1 MDCWNNS
8 APWKIK
14 SPTPGTVWYRF
25 AEATRNVTL
34 NLTQPQSPWVA
45 SYIFFMDQQQ
55 AYCPYLHVNHLNYAF
70 IFLNYYSGH
79 SMKYQGV
86 YEHSLVYL
94 ILVTRHMAAILRSH
108 PVKSSLSSS
117 RSLILINGK
126 LWNFLIIFGQLKQK
140 GFV

>member
-1 MDCWNNS
+1 MDRWNNS

-25 AEATRNVTL
+25 AEATRNATL
-34 NLTQPQSPWVA
+34 NLTQTRSPCVA

-55 AYCPYLHVNHLNYAF
+55 AFCPYLHVNHLKYAF
-70 IFLNYYSGH
+70 IFLNYYSEH
-79 SMKYQGV
+79 SMKYRGV

-94 ILVTRHMAAILRSH
+94 ILVMRHMAAILRSH
-108 PVKSSLSSS
+108 PVTSLLSSS
-117 RSLILINGK
+117 RSLTLISGK

-140 GFV
+140 CFV